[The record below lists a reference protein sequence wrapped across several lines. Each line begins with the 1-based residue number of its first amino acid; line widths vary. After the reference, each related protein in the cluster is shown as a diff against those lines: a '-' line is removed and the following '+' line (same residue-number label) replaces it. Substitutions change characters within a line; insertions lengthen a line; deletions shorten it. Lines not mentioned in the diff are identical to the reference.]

1 MCFLSSYQQ
10 KSPEGL
16 LLEIALR
23 YPVTV
28 SEKQVVS
35 RLKNQLP
42 LGVDLEVVRSIPGFC
57 RTEESKKIDTLS
69 TIYHQVTGN
78 DPKPVTTTG
87 ATYARKM
94 PNILAFGPSFPG
106 QIGIAHTANE
116 YMDSADLRTNLEIYM
131 RSLQALT
138 E

>member
-1 MCFLSSYQQ
+1 M
-10 KSPEGL
+10 
-16 LLEIALR
+16 
-23 YPVTV
+23 TV

-42 LGVDLEVVRSIPGFC
+42 LGVDLEVVRKYSWILSD
-57 RTEESKKIDTLS
+57 RRVKKNRYTVNDLSSK
-69 TIYHQVTGN
+69 VTGN

-106 QIGIAHTANE
+106 QKGIAHTANE
-116 YMDSADLRTNLEIYM
+116 YGFRRFKNKFRNLHAQPQSINRIKHSDSTNN
-131 RSLQALT
+131 
-138 E
+138 